1 MKKNTSSSRLQL
13 IGLIFFLLFVYF
25 LFKSGQQQIML
36 ILGELEDLVD
46 FGMRGREWVEMAHK
60 K

>member
-46 FGMRGREWVEMAHK
+46 FGMRGREWVEMGHK